1 MHDLQ
6 VCHLQERVKQK
17 APSPYCNGAKPLGP
31 APLTLRQTLRAH
43 AARVTAAHGRWL
55 LSEDDA
61 VVRHARVVLCLL
73 DCATTPALSY
83 QGRPVTTV
91 VIARNSSRARWTLS
105 RKTSSMIMSA

>member
-61 VVRHARVVLCLL
+61 GRAPRPRRLFARSWESGILVQRQMPL
-73 DCATTPALSY
+73 
-83 QGRPVTTV
+83 
-91 VIARNSSRARWTLS
+91 SRA
-105 RKTSSMIMSA
+105 